1 MTEEEVEEDTT
12 SPSTSSSVTVTTLVL
27 VLVVGAATTTADS
40 TTADSITADT
50 DAADTAAADTVDAEN
65 DDALLAER
73 GEMMYE
79 HEINHRISTNV
90 RVTQSPNS
98 SSVLTRCDCERMRHR
113 RAVYCIRRSPAP
125 VWS

>member
-27 VLVVGAATTTADS
+27 VLDVGAATTTADS
-40 TTADSITADT
+40 IAADT
-50 DAADTAAADTVDAEN
+50 DAADTAAADTDAADTVDAEN

-73 GEMMYE
+73 GETMYE

-90 RVTQSPNS
+90 RVAQSPS
-98 SSVLTRCDCERMRHR
+98 SSLVLTRCDCECMLHR
-113 RAVYCIRRSPAP
+113 RAVSCTRRSPAP

>member
-12 SPSTSSSVTVTTLVL
+12 CPSTSSSVTVTTLVL
-27 VLVVGAATTTADS
+27 VVDVEAASTA
-40 TTADSITADT
+40 ADSITADT
-50 DAADTAAADTVDAEN
+50 AAADTAAADTVDAEN

-73 GEMMYE
+73 GETMYE

-90 RVTQSPNS
+90 RVAQSPS
-98 SSVLTRCDCERMRHR
+98 SSLVLTRCDCECMLHR
-113 RAVYCIRRSPAP
+113 RAVSCTRRSPAP